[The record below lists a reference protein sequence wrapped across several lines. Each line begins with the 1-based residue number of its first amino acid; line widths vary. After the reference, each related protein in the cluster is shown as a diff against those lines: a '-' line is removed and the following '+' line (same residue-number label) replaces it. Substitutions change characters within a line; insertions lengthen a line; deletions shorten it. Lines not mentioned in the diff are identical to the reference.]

1 MKLAIKQ
8 IKDTLNNNRDYIRD
22 TYHVVNIGI
31 FGSVARGENTE
42 KSDLDVLVEF
52 SKPIGF
58 FEFVRLED
66 YLTKVIGQRVDLV
79 TKNALRPFLKE
90 EILSQT
96 IYV

>member
-8 IKDTLNNNRDYIRD
+8 VKDTLNSNRDYIQK

-42 KSDLDVLVEF
+42 KSDVDVLVKF

-58 FEFVRLED
+58 FEFIKLED
-66 YLTKVIGQRVDLV
+66 YLTKIIGQKVDLV
-79 TKNALRPFLKE
+79 TQNALKPLIKE
-90 EILSQT
+90 EILNQT